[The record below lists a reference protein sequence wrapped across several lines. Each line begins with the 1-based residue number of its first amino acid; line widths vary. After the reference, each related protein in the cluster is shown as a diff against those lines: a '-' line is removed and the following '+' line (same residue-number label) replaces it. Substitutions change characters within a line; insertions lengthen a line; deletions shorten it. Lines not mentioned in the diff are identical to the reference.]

1 MQSPLDN
8 QHSCSGG
15 SAVAIAASVGA
26 HVRRGGAAEA
36 ATLYRET
43 AASAKTR
50 EEEVLRR
57 RAAGAVQTRFPGRPT
72 KRQRRKLE
80 DFLNEP

>member
-1 MQSPLDN
+1 
-8 QHSCSGG
+8 
-15 SAVAIAASVGA
+15 VGA